1 MKTITLRIS
10 IIDLEPEAY
19 KAMFGLEKYLNS
31 IDLNPVWK
39 ELIKIRASQ
48 INGCAFC
55 IEMHTKD
62 ARMAGESERRLYAL
76 SAWKESPLFT
86 DEERTM
92 LAMTEEITL
101 IADRG
106 LTEKTYR
113 AALELFDENSVA
125 QIIMLIV
132 TINAWNRIAVSTH
145 MMHQV
150 DEKSMTIQN

>member
-1 MKTITLRIS
+1 MKKLTTRLS

-19 KAMFGLEKYLNS
+19 KAMFGLENYIKS
-31 IDLNPVWK
+31 TDLDPVWR

-48 INGCAFC
+48 VNGCAFC
-55 IEMHTKD
+55 IEMHTKE
-62 ARMAGESERRLYAL
+62 ARQAGETERRLYAL

-86 DEERTM
+86 KEERVL

-101 IADRG
+101 LPDRG
-106 LTEKTYR
+106 FTEETYR
-113 AALELFDENSVA
+113 SALELFDEDSVA

-150 DEKSMTIQN
+150 DE

>member
-1 MKTITLRIS
+1 MKPIKPRIS
-10 IIDLEPEAY
+10 IIDLEPGAY
-19 KAMFGLEKYLNS
+19 KAMFGLEKYLKS
-31 IDLNPVWK
+31 TGLNPVWR

-48 INGCAFC
+48 VNGCAFC
-55 IEMHTKD
+55 IEMHTKE
-62 ARMAGESERRLYAL
+62 ARQAGETERRLYAL

-86 DEERTM
+86 KEERVL

-101 IADRG
+101 LPDRG
-106 LTEKTYR
+106 FTEETYR
-113 AALELFDENSVA
+113 SALELFDEDSVA

-150 DEKSMTIQN
+150 DE

>member
-1 MKTITLRIS
+1 MKTIKSRIS
-10 IIDLEPEAY
+10 INDLEPEAY

-31 IDLNPVWK
+31 IDVNPAGK
-39 ELIKIRASQ
+39 ELVKIRASQ

-62 ARMAGESERRLYAL
+62 ARKSGEAERRLYAL

-86 DEERTM
+86 DEERTL

-113 AALELFDENSVA
+113 AALELFDENTIA

-150 DEKSMTIQN
+150 DE

>member
-1 MKTITLRIS
+1 MKKIKTRIS
-10 IIDLEPEAY
+10 INDLEPGAY
-19 KAMFGLEKYLNS
+19 KAMFGLEKYINS
-31 IDLNPVWK
+31 TDLNPVWR

-55 IEMHTKD
+55 IEMHTKE
-62 ARMAGESERRLYAL
+62 AREAGETERRIYAL
-76 SAWKESPLFT
+76 NAWKESPLFT
-86 DEERTM
+86 DEERTL

-101 IADRG
+101 IADSG
-106 LTEKTYR
+106 LKERTYLK
-113 AALELFDENSVA
+113 ALELFDENSVA

-150 DEKSMTIQN
+150 DE

>member
-1 MKTITLRIS
+1 MKTIKPRIS
-10 IIDLEPEAY
+10 ISDLEPEAY

-31 IDLNPVWK
+31 TDLNPVWK
-39 ELIKIRASQ
+39 DLIKIRASQ

-62 ARMAGESERRLYAL
+62 ARKVGESERRLYAL
-76 SAWKESPLFT
+76 SAWKESPLFS
-86 DEERTM
+86 DEERVL

-101 IADRG
+101 ITDHG
-106 LTEKTYR
+106 LTEKTYK
-113 AALELFDENSVA
+113 AALELFDENTVA

-150 DEKSMTIQN
+150 DE

>member
-1 MKTITLRIS
+1 MKTITPRIS
-10 IIDLEPEAY
+10 ISDLEPGAY

-31 IDLNPVWK
+31 TDLNPIWK
-39 ELIKIRASQ
+39 DLIKIRASQ

-62 ARMAGESERRLYAL
+62 AQKAGESERRLYAL

-86 DEERTM
+86 DEERTL

-101 IADRG
+101 ITDRG
-106 LTEKTYR
+106 LTDKTYK

-150 DEKSMTIQN
+150 DE